1 MTAVLTTLKILE
13 AKNLRLAHE
22 RVYEELINSTI

>member
-1 MTAVLTTLKILE
+1 MMAVLATLKTLE
-13 AKNLRLAHE
+13 AENLRLAHE